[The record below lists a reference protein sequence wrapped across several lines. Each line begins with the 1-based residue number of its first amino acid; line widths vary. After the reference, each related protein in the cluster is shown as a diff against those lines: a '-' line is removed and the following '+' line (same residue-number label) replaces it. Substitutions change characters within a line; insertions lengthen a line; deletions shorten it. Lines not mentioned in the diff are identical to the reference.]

1 MMQPTKPHT
10 SGLSRLP
17 GDCTAHIKNPL
28 EDSRQKMIVIK
39 NIKCIFV
46 FVKEKENKAEINT

>member
-1 MMQPTKPHT
+1 MQPTKPHT